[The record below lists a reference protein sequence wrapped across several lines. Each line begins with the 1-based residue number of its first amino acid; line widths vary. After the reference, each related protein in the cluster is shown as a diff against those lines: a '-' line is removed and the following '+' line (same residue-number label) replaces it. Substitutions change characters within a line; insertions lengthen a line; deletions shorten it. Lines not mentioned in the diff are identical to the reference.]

1 MFGLYEDL
9 TAGLSVPLVVYNNP
23 GTTHFTFSDELYARI
38 GTLPNV
44 TSFKIPGLPTVP
56 DEARAR
62 VDAIRSLAPEHVTV
76 GISGD
81 SAAATGLNA
90 GCEVWYSVIG
100 GTLPALALTI
110 TRAAQAGDT
119 AAADAESQRLQPLW
133 EMFAAQGSL
142 RVTATIAEH
151 LGSFLPPRCR
161 APSAASTWQHA
172 RESPSSSRIST
183 YVTDDRDDAS
193 RALRRRPS
201 WTSESETAARHHHD
215 EESCDRPKDK
225 G

>member
-56 DEARAR
+56 DEAGAR

-151 LGSFLPPRCR
+151 LGLVPPASLP
-161 APSAASTWQHA
+161 
-172 RESPSSSRIST
+172 
-183 YVTDDRDDAS
+183 
-193 RALRRRPS
+193 RPIRGLNV
-201 WTSESETAARHHHD
+201 AARTRVAQLVED
-215 EESCDRPKDK
+215 LDLRN
-225 G
+225 